1 MATPSIEELLRS
13 VSTDSQKTA
22 SAEPARSAQGAGSK
36 PAFEAAL
43 RETMAGMQTSK
54 TASDNAPSQGGAPT
68 TDLVKMA
75 QEIVAMDRD
84 GEIKHA
90 SLVGTAM
97 ADAFVARM
105 GQYEGA
111 AAAVGPQKVA
121 SDASELAKFASENPE
136 MFRLAVGQGYNDAN
150 TLMNKVGQDV
160 YAQAYAAE
168 VQEIQKTAALH
179 FLAGFNAIDQALR
192 QQG

>member
-1 MATPSIEELLRS
+1 
-13 VSTDSQKTA
+13 
-22 SAEPARSAQGAGSK
+22 
-36 PAFEAAL
+36 
-43 RETMAGMQTSK
+43 
-54 TASDNAPSQGGAPT
+54 
-68 TDLVKMA
+68 
-75 QEIVAMDRD
+75 MDRD

-111 AAAVGPQKVA
+111 AASVGSQKVA
-121 SDASELAKFASENPE
+121 EDASELAKFASENPE

-150 TLMNKVGQDV
+150 SLMNKVGQDV
-160 YAQAYAAE
+160 YNQAYAAE

-179 FLAGFNAIDQALR
+179 FLAGYSAIGQAL
-192 QQG
+192 GA

>member
-13 VSTDSQKTA
+13 VSTDMQKNA
-22 SAEPARSAQGAGSK
+22 SAEPARSTQPSGSK

-43 RETMAGMQTSK
+43 RNTMSAVSNTK
-54 TASDNAPSQGGAPT
+54 TASEGQPRNDNPG

-121 SDASELAKFASENPE
+121 SEASELAKFASENPE

-150 TLMNKVGQDV
+150 SLMNKVGQDV
-160 YAQAYAAE
+160 YNQAYAAE
-168 VQEIQKTAALH
+168 VQEIQKVAALH
-179 FLAGFNAIDQALR
+179 FLAGYSAIDQAVR
-192 QQG
+192 AQG

>member
-13 VSTDSQKTA
+13 VSTDMQKNA
-22 SAEPARSAQGAGSK
+22 SAEPARSAQPTGSK

-43 RETMAGMQTSK
+43 RNTMSAVSNTK
-54 TASDNAPSQGGAPT
+54 TASEGQARNDNPG

-121 SDASELAKFASENPE
+121 SEASELAKFASENPE

-150 TLMNKVGQDV
+150 SLMNKVGQDV
-160 YAQAYAAE
+160 YNQR
-168 VQEIQKTAALH
+168 TR
-179 FLAGFNAIDQALR
+179 LR
-192 QQG
+192 FRKFRRLLRFTS

>member
-13 VSTDSQKTA
+13 VTTDTQKTA
-22 SAEPARSAQGAGSK
+22 SAEPTRSAPRGAK

-43 RETMAGMQTSK
+43 RDTLAGVQTSK
-54 TASDNAPSQGGAPT
+54 TASAGDPG

-111 AAAVGPQKVA
+111 AAVVGSQKVA
-121 SDASELAKFASENPE
+121 SDASELSKFASENPE
-136 MFRLAVGQGYNDAN
+136 MFRLAVGQGYTDA
-150 TLMNKVGQDV
+150 TSLMDKVGQDV
-160 YAQAYAAE
+160 YNQAYAAE

-179 FLAGFNAIDQALR
+179 FLAGFTAINQALSAR
-192 QQG
+192 G

>member
-1 MATPSIEELLRS
+1 MATPSIEQLLRS

-22 SAEPARSAQGAGSK
+22 SAEPARSSQHTGSR

-43 RETMAGMQTSK
+43 RETMAGVQNSK
-54 TASDNAPSQGGAPT
+54 TASDNSTSQAPA

-90 SLVGTAM
+90 ALVGTAM

-111 AAAVGPQKVA
+111 AASVGSQKVA
-121 SDASELAKFASENPE
+121 EDASELAKFAAENPE

-150 TLMNKVGQDV
+150 SLMNKVGQDV
-160 YAQAYAAE
+160 YNQAYAAE

-179 FLAGFNAIDQALR
+179 FLAGYSAIGQAL
-192 QQG
+192 GA

>member
-1 MATPSIEELLRS
+1 MATPSIEQLLRS

-22 SAEPARSAQGAGSK
+22 SAEPARSSQHTGSR

-43 RETMAGMQTSK
+43 RETMAGVQNSK
-54 TASDNAPSQGGAPT
+54 TASDNGSQAPG

-75 QEIVAMDRD
+75 QEIVAVDRD

-111 AAAVGPQKVA
+111 AASVGSQKVA
-121 SDASELAKFASENPE
+121 EDASELAKFASENPE

-150 TLMNKVGQDV
+150 SLMNKVGQDV
-160 YAQAYAAE
+160 YNQAYAAE

-179 FLAGFNAIDQALR
+179 FLAGYSAIGQAL
-192 QQG
+192 GA